1 MRIYDLK
8 NVSKCYTFGKITS
21 SLPNVLNK
29 ALLKT
34 ESSFLFE
41 IADVQK
47 KKFIHIRAITKRR
60 NANQLLF

>member
-29 ALLKT
+29 MSKSLDGI
-34 ESSFLFE
+34 EN
-41 IADVQK
+41 
-47 KKFIHIRAITKRR
+47 R
-60 NANQLLF
+60 